1 MEGRVASAPSI
12 LAPPKILRRIL
23 VGVGLA
29 LAVYFVA
36 TYVPQYLVFTEES
49 YTPYFWPRVSWL
61 FPHVVARV
69 VAITIGPLQLW
80 ARIRNGYRKF
90 HRIAGRTYVAMVVLG
105 SSAAIGLSLTAS
117 FSLAYRSG
125 LFFLAFAWLG
135 TTGMAFLAI
144 RRRNFTQHREW
155 MIRSYVITF
164 AFVTFRVTQDF
175 MAAAGIATA
184 NETRAT
190 LAWACW
196 AVPLLFTEMAFQS
209 RAIFAKPRGAEAA

>member
-1 MEGRVASAPSI
+1 MEGRVASVGPSI
-12 LAPPKILRRIL
+12 LSPPKALRL
-23 VGVGLA
+23 TVVGLGLA

-36 TYVPQYLVFTEES
+36 TYVPQYMVLTEES

-61 FPHVVARV
+61 FPHVLAGV

-90 HRIAGRTYVAMVVLG
+90 HRVAGRTYVAMVLLG
-105 SSAAIGLSLTAS
+105 SFAAIGLSLTAS

-125 LFFLAFAWLG
+125 LFFLAFTWLG
-135 TTGMAFLAI
+135 TTGMAFTAI

-155 MIRSYVITF
+155 MIRSYVVTF
-164 AFVTFRVTQDF
+164 AFVTFRVFQDF
-175 MAAAGIATA
+175 MADAGIASA
-184 NETRAT
+184 DETRAT

-196 AVPLLFTEMAFQS
+196 AVPLLITEMVLQS
-209 RAIFAKPRGAEAA
+209 RAIFAKPRGAEA